1 MGAINKQMLAACGR
15 WMNVQMSTHIEVMGE
30 QHKFDICSVYFKA
43 YLLKIKCNKKK
54 VTVTTHLAK
63 VRWC

>member
-43 YLLKIKCNKKK
+43 YLLKIKCNQKK
-54 VTVTTHLAK
+54 
-63 VRWC
+63 